1 MASDLTRIS
10 ISDQQAESEL
20 ELLQAL
26 LSDEAYPW
34 SMDTDNAHQQYFEH
48 LEAQWT
54 QDLSDDETEAIAA
67 KGQSFFQQLDQ
78 AWAAADAAQQ
88 SEATAPA
95 AQSAEVNPSTALV
108 SIQTVLTEKFQDRV
122 PADLIHTLTQKAHA
136 LASQPISLAEQLV
149 QSVQDALPEWGTEDL
164 QVLARPYAFAMRG
177 PETDKLEVAL
187 RSVRYAAWTELSGVE
202 QARLS
207 LAIARY
213 TLSQMPTDASLNQ

>member
-10 ISDQQAESEL
+10 ISEQQAATEL
-20 ELLQAL
+20 ELLQVL
-26 LSDEAYPW
+26 LSEDTYPW
-34 SMDTDNAHQQYFEH
+34 SLETDDAHHAYFDH
-48 LEAQWT
+48 LETSWT
-54 QDLSDDETEAIAA
+54 QGMSEEENTQIEE
-67 KGQSFFQQLDQ
+67 KGQLFFQQLEQ
-78 AWAAADAAQQ
+78 AWADADA
-88 SEATAPA
+88 SNTA
-95 AQSAEVNPSTALV
+95 SAPTTVIDDAPLA
-108 SIQTVLTEKFQDRV
+108 SIQAILTEKFQERV
-122 PADLIHTLTQKAHA
+122 PVTLIASLTQKAHQ

-149 QSVQDALPEWGTEDL
+149 QSVEDVLPDWGVEDL

-213 TLSQMPTDASLNQ
+213 TLSQMPSNPSVNH